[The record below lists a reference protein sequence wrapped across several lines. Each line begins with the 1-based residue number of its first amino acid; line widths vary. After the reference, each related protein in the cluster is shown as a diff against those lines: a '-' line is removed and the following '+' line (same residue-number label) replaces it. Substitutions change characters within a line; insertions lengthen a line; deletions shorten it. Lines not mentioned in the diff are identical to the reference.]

1 MRREGS
7 VATVTSTVADR
18 AARAIVHRLLRRLDG
33 GELELVERG
42 RVHRFGTPA
51 PADGRPPLRA
61 RIEVRDGAFY
71 RALLRGSTGAGAAYA
86 DGAWECDD
94 LVAVVRIAARA
105 MGAADR
111 VRERLLPLTAPVQRT
126 AWRARANTRARARAR
141 ISAHY
146 DLGNELF
153 ASFLDPTLSYSCLV
167 FERPEASLHE
177 AAVAKLERVC
187 RKLALGPG
195 DRVLEIGTGWGG
207 FALHAAAR
215 YGCHVTTTT
224 ISREQHAHVVR
235 AVADAGLQDRVTV
248 LLEDYRD
255 LRGTYDKLV
264 SIEMIEAVGWE
275 HLDTFFAVCS
285 RRLAPHGTMLLQAIV
300 YDDRAYRIAKGAPS
314 FANTLVFPGGAL
326 PSLGAIERS
335 LGRVGDLRTV
345 QLEDISGHYV
355 RTLHAWRERFL
366 AAWPRLRG
374 RGYDER
380 FRRLWTLYLAY
391 CEAGFAERRIR
402 DVQLLLAKPAFAD
415 EPLAPL
421 PAVGGAPAQRAG
433 DGAAAVP
440 GGAATT
446 GGAAAAP
453 DRSAATPDAAA

>member
-1 MRREGS
+1 MS
-7 VATVTSTVADR
+7 
-18 AARAIVHRLLRRLDG
+18 LDDAQ
-33 GELELVERG
+33 L
-42 RVHRFGTPA
+42 
-51 PADGRPPLRA
+51 
-61 RIEVRDGAFY
+61 
-71 RALLRGSTGAGAAYA
+71 
-86 DGAWECDD
+86 
-94 LVAVVRIAARA
+94 
-105 MGAADR
+105 
-111 VRERLLPLTAPVQRT
+111 
-126 AWRARANTRARARAR
+126 
-141 ISAHY
+141 
-146 DLGNELF
+146 
-153 ASFLDPTLSYSCLV
+153 
-167 FERPEASLHE
+167 
-177 AAVAKLERVC
+177 AKLERIC
-187 RKLALGPG
+187 TALQVGPE
-195 DRVLEIGTGWGG
+195 DHLVEIGTGWGG
-207 FALHAAAR
+207 LAIHAASE
-215 YGCHVTTTT
+215 YGCRVTTTT
-224 ISREQHAHVVR
+224 ISRRQAEYAR
-235 AVADAGLQDRVTV
+235 ERIAGAGLGDRIEVV
-248 LLEDYRD
+248 ERDYRE
-255 LRGTYDKLV
+255 LAGRYDKLV